1 MSRSL
6 FIAAL
11 LCLFAIGQGWS
22 QPEAIAYNPD
32 EAFYRARNL
41 AFEGRRDQARDS
53 LVRILSDFPEYTDV
67 QALLAKTYSWDGEY
81 DKARLH
87 FNRITSRDRRQEE
100 VWVAA
105 IRNELYAGNP
115 SLALGLANK
124 ALLYLESSPEIEEI
138 RRGILEGKGGT
149 GEKEDGREPESAPEA
164 QNLLALANW
173 LEVFDTGYDPMFYA
187 SLEYQRTTP
196 FGNLVPRINYSDRF
210 DTKGLQYEL
219 DLYPV
224 LSKTFHGYLNYGYS
238 NISIYPNHRAG
249 AELYANLAR
258 GHEASLGM
266 RYIDFRES
274 VATLLTASFGWYR
287 GNYYLSLR
295 PYLSLS
301 RDRSPGVSGSV
312 LGRRYFGDKHHYLGV
327 RGIYGISP
335 ELRQLRS
342 GSELLAETLLF
353 VESQQLQ
360 VEYQFAGA
368 GAKNRYR
375 AELGVGRQEFLL
387 ESGSFYWV
395 FQAGVR
401 YMYGF

>member
-1 MSRSL
+1 MSKSL
-6 FIAAL
+6 SIAIFFIL
-11 LCLFAIGQGWS
+11 LAVRQGWA
-22 QPEAIAYNPD
+22 QPEALAYNPD
-32 EAFYRARNL
+32 EAFYRARDL
-41 AFEGRRDQARDS
+41 AFEGRREQARDT
-53 LVRILSDFPEYTDV
+53 LMRILSDYPEYTDV
-67 QALLAKTYSWDGEY
+67 QALLAKTYSWDGDYE
-81 DKARLH
+81 KARLY
-87 FNRITSRDRRQEE
+87 FNRITTKERGLEE

-124 ALLYLESSPEIEEI
+124 ALLYLEASPEIEEI
-138 RRGILEGKGGT
+138 RRGILDGNTDK
-149 GEKEDGREPESAPEA
+149 GEKLEEKGAEPEGEA
-164 QNLLALANW
+164 KNLLALSNW
-173 LEVFDTGYDPMFYA
+173 LEVFDTGYDPMFYS

-196 FGNLVPRINYSDRF
+196 MGNIIPRINYSNRF
-210 DTKGLQYEL
+210 DTRGVQYEL
-219 DLYPV
+219 DAYPV
-224 LSKTFHGYLNYGYS
+224 FSKTFHGYLNYGYS
-238 NISIYPNHRAG
+238 NASIYPSHRAG
-249 AELYANLAR
+249 AELYANLGG

-301 RDRSPGVSGSV
+301 NDRSPGVSGSV
-312 LGRRYFGDKHHYLGV
+312 LARRYFRDRHQYLGV

-375 AELGVGRQEFLL
+375 AEVGVGRQEFVM

-401 YMYGF
+401 YMHGF